1 MDAQAGTGLAGT
13 LDALL
18 RREPLSVLP
27 EVSLRELLRRM
38 CVEGVAEAVVV
49 APFSRQPLGILTGSD
64 VIARV
69 VLPGDSLDGPVAGVM
84 TAGVVSLPR
93 TAGLHEARRL
103 LARHRLRR
111 LVVVD
116 VAGGL
121 AGVVHRDDL
130 YALQRPPVEDL
141 IECVQAVRDEAGL
154 TAAAQQVAVRAAA
167 LVDGG
172 EQAGRAGEWI
182 ALLNDLLV
190 QAAIDIAEAEFD
202 LPLVPW
208 CWLAFGSEGR
218 LEQTLHTDQDNGLI
232 FLAADEAEAAS
243 LRARFLPFAARV
255 NALLDACGFPL
266 CRGGIMAGNP
276 EWCLSLAEWRSRF
289 AGWMHVA
296 SPQDLLHATIFFDIR
311 ALAGD
316 AALADAL
323 RDWLLA
329 AAADNAL
336 FLRFMAENALR
347 SGPPLGR
354 IRDFVVDRQSG
365 RLDLKRDGTR
375 PFVDAARIYALALGL
390 AETSTVARLRAAGGV
405 LRWGERETGA
415 LLEAFEFILQLRLRR
430 QRVPGVPPNQVAP
443 DELNDLERAFLKES
457 LRQARRLQDRLR
469 SRYQL

>member
-13 LDALL
+13 LGALV
-18 RREPLSVLP
+18 RREPLAVLP
-27 EVSLRELLRRM
+27 EASLREVLRRM
-38 CVEGVAEAVVV
+38 CAEGAAEAVVV
-49 APFSRQPLGILTGSD
+49 APCTGQPLGILTGRD

-69 VLPGDSLDGPVAGVM
+69 VLPGDSLDGPVVGVM
-84 TAGVVSLPR
+84 TAGVVSLSR
-93 TAGLHEARRL
+93 AAGAHEARRL
-103 LARHRLRR
+103 LARRRLRR
-111 LVVVD
+111 LVVVNES
-116 VAGGL
+116 GRL

-130 YALQRPPVEDL
+130 YALRRPPLDDL
-141 IECVQAVRDEAGL
+141 IECIQSIRDEAGL
-154 TAAAQQVAVRAAA
+154 VAAAQQVAARAAA
-167 LVDGG
+167 LVNGG
-172 EQAGRAGEWI
+172 EPAGRAGEWI

-190 QAAIDIAEAEFD
+190 QAAIDIAEAEFY

-232 FLAADEAEAAS
+232 FVAADDAEAAR
-243 LRARFLPFAARV
+243 LRARFLPFAGRV

-289 AGWMHVA
+289 AGWMHAA

-316 AALADAL
+316 ASLADAL
-323 RDWLLA
+323 RDWLLG

-390 AETSTVARLRAAGGV
+390 AETSTVGRLRAAGAV
-405 LRWGERETGA
+405 LRWDEREIGA
-415 LLEAFEFILQLRLRR
+415 LQEAFEFILQLRLQR
-430 QRVPGVPPNQVAP
+430 QRVPGAPPNQVAP
-443 DELNDLERAFLKES
+443 DELNELERAFLKES

>member
-1 MDAQAGTGLAGT
+1 MDAHTGSGRAG
-13 LDALL
+13 ALEML
-18 RREPLSVLP
+18 VRREPLSVSP
-27 EVSLRELLRRM
+27 DAAVREVLRRM
-38 CVEGVAEAVVV
+38 CAEDAAEVVV
-49 APFSRQPLGILTGSD
+49 LAPSTGQPLGILTERD
-64 VIARV
+64 VIERIARPAV
-69 VLPGDSLDGPVAGVM
+69 SLDVPVASLM
-84 TAGVVSLPR
+84 TGGVVALPR
-93 TAGLHEARRL
+93 TAAVHEARLL

-116 VAGGL
+116 EAGRL
-121 AGVVHRDDL
+121 VGVVSRDDL
-130 YALQRPPVEDL
+130 YAVRRPAADDL
-141 IECVQAVRDEAGL
+141 IGRIQAARDEAAL
-154 TAAAQQVAVRAAA
+154 TAAARQVSERAAG

-172 EQAGRAGEWI
+172 EQAGRTGEWI

-232 FLAADEAEAAS
+232 FLAADEAEAEA
-243 LRARFLPFAARV
+243 LRACFLPFAQRV
-255 NALLDACGFPL
+255 NGLLDACGFPL
-266 CRGGIMAGNP
+266 CQGGIMAGNP
-276 EWCLSLAEWRSRF
+276 CWCLSLAEWRFRF
-289 AGWMHVA
+289 SDWMRSA
-296 SPQDLLHATIFFDIR
+296 SAEDLLNATIFFDFR

-323 RDWLLA
+323 RGWLLA

-354 IRDFVVDRQSG
+354 IRDFVVDRETG

-375 PFVDAARIYALALGL
+375 PFVDAARIYALELGL
-390 AETSTVARLRAAGGV
+390 PDTSTVGRLRAAGAA
-405 LRWGERETGA
+405 LRWSGRETDA
-415 LLEAFEFILQLRLRR
+415 VADAFEFILQLRLRR
-430 QRVPGVPPNQVAP
+430 QRVPGAPANQVAP
-443 DELNDLERAFLKES
+443 DELNELERAFLKES

-469 SRYQL
+469 GRYQL

>member
-1 MDAQAGTGLAGT
+1 MDAQAGAGLAGT
-13 LDALL
+13 LGALV
-18 RREPLSVLP
+18 RREPLAVLP
-27 EVSLRELLRRM
+27 EASLREVLRRM
-38 CVEGVAEAVVV
+38 CEVDAAEAVVV
-49 APFSRQPLGILTGSD
+49 APSTGQPLGILTGRD

-69 VLPGDSLDGPVAGVM
+69 VLPGDSLDVPVAGVM

-93 TAGLHEARRL
+93 TAGPHEARRL

-111 LVVVD
+111 LMVVD
-116 VAGGL
+116 QAGRL
-121 AGVVHRDDL
+121 VGVVHRDDL
-130 YALQRPPVEDL
+130 YALRRPPLDDL
-141 IECVQAVRDEAGL
+141 IERVQTVRDEAGL
-154 TAAAQQVAVRAAA
+154 IVAAQQVAARAAA

-172 EQAGRAGEWI
+172 EPAGRASEWI
-182 ALLNDLLV
+182 AVLNDLLV

-232 FLAADEAEAAS
+232 FLAGDDAEATR
-243 LRARFLPFAARV
+243 LRTRFLPFAGRV

-276 EWCLSLAEWRSRF
+276 EWCLSLAEWRGRF
-289 AGWMHVA
+289 AGWMHAA

-316 AALADAL
+316 ASLADAL

-390 AETSTVARLRAAGGV
+390 AETSTTGRLRAAGGI
-405 LRWGERETGA
+405 LRWGEREVGS
-415 LLEAFEFILQLRLRR
+415 LQDAFEFILQLRLRR

-443 DELNDLERAFLKES
+443 DELSDLERAFLKES